1 MWNDA
6 KEELKRLEAELLAE
20 EEVPEEESEEIEEA
34 EEAEDDALLD
44 EQALDLLLEEDDT
57 RAAESGVYRNFSNGY
72 GKDLRN
78 FASGYEAYNSDKT
91 DTDLDSLSE
100 EVLNP
105 KSEKINDLLIVA
117 GALTLGIVAMAIYY
131 VLRFGGVLG

>member
-20 EEVPEEESEEIEEA
+20 EETPKEEKNEDE
-34 EEAEDDALLD
+34 EDDDLLD
-44 EQALDLLLEEDDT
+44 EQKLDLLLEEDDT

-91 DTDLDSLSE
+91 DTDLESYSE
-100 EVLNP
+100 EVRSG
-105 KSEKINDLLIVA
+105 KKERITDLLIVA
-117 GALTLGIVAMAIYY
+117 GVLTLGIVAMAIYY
-131 VLRFGGVLG
+131 VLRFGGFLG